1 MNFNQ
6 ETKWP
11 DRKSLSD
18 DIKKRWDSVASQ
30 QLIDLDLEKINFS
43 DEDFS
48 PRTEIKEKQKIY
60 YWIRVYLREELNI
73 KENTDVK
80 ITYVDSGETLECKFV
95 CYGKKGAEMDNDGI
109 VRFNPDENKKCLC
122 FVVDSDRIND
132 NSDDIPYI
140 RTLFSIS
147 KYYTPQ
153 IFSVNM
159 LNIFYEED
167 KKIDYYSIDF

>member
-6 ETKWP
+6 ETEFP
-11 DRKSLSD
+11 DRKSLASK
-18 DIKKRWDSVASQ
+18 IKEKWSELVSH
-30 QLIDLDLEKINFS
+30 QLMGVDLDKIDFS
-43 DEDFS
+43 TEDFK

-60 YWIRVYLREELNI
+60 YWIRVYLREEMDI
-73 KENTDVK
+73 EENTDIK

-109 VRFNPDENKKCLC
+109 MRFNPDDNKKCLC
-122 FVVDSDRIND
+122 FMVDSDRINT

-140 RTLFSIS
+140 RTLFTIS

-153 IFSVNM
+153 IFSVDM
-159 LNIFYEED
+159 LNITYGEG
-167 KKIDYYSIDF
+167 KKIEYYSIDF